1 MFRQPWFEFLF
12 NFTTNHLTMIL
23 RLKIIFYLFLMQM
36 CFVSSFSQAQQL
48 NETFWEKVYF
58 GGNFGL
64 QFGNQTLVNVNPIV
78 GYRITEKLSAGVS
91 ATYIY
96 YHFKDPYYSID
107 YTSNIY
113 GGSIF
118 TRYFVL
124 ENIFAHVEGEVLNLE
139 VPQYFNNS
147 YSYVRDNVFGFYVG
161 GGLRQPMGERSSLN
175 ILLLYNLNE
184 DVNSPYQNPIIRIGF
199 GFGI

>member
-1 MFRQPWFEFLF
+1 MMR
-12 NFTTNHLTMIL
+12 

-36 CFVSSFSQAQQL
+36 CLVSSFSQAQQS

-58 GGNFGL
+58 GGNIGL

-78 GYRITEKLSAGVS
+78 GYRITEKLSAGIS

-96 YHFKDPYYSID
+96 YHYTDPYYNVD
-107 YTSNIY
+107 FTSNIY

-118 TRYFVL
+118 TRYFVM
-124 ENIFAHVEGEVLNLE
+124 ENIFTHVEGEILNLE
-139 VPQYFNNS
+139 VLNYFLNK
-147 YSYVRDNVFGFYVG
+147 YVRENVFGFYVG

-175 ILLLYNLNE
+175 IMLLYNLNE

>member
-1 MFRQPWFEFLF
+1 MRKLKLFFL
-12 NFTTNHLTMIL
+12 
-23 RLKIIFYLFLMQM
+23 LFLI
-36 CFVSSFSQAQQL
+36 FEAFLLFPAKAQTA
-48 NETFWEKVYF
+48 NETFWKKIYF

-64 QFGNQTLVNVNPIV
+64 QFGNQTLVDINPLV
-78 GYRITEKLSAGVS
+78 GYRLTEKLSVGFS

-96 YHFKDPYYSID
+96 YKFSDPYYNLEYS
-107 YTSNIY
+107 TNVF

-118 TRYFVL
+118 SRYFFF

-139 VPQYFNNS
+139 VPKYFSNN
-147 YSYVRDNVFGFYVG
+147 YYYTRENIFGMYVG

-175 ILLLYNLNE
+175 ILFLYNLNE
-184 DVNSPYQNPIIRIGF
+184 GPTSPYQNPIIRVGF